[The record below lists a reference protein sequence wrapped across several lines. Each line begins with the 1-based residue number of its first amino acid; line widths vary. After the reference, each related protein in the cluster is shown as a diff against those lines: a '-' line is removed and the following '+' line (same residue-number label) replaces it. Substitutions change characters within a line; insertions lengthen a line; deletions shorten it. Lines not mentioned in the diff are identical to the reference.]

1 MKKVSF
7 EGQQI
12 YVGIDV
18 HLKQWNVGIFTEKSF
33 HKTFQQ
39 PPNGVALN
47 KYLQRNFPGANY
59 LTVYEAGLT
68 GFSTHRQLESQGFH
82 NIVVHPADVPTMDKE
97 RRQKRDKSDALKLG
111 RGLRNGDL
119 QELYVPSLEVQ
130 QDRELI
136 RYRCN
141 RLVPKL
147 TRVKNQIKSL
157 LYLYGIEK
165 PTEFAPLFE

>member
-1 MKKVSF
+1 
-7 EGQQI
+7 
-12 YVGIDV
+12 
-18 HLKQWNVGIFTEKSF
+18 
-33 HKTFQQ
+33 
-39 PPNGVALN
+39 
-47 KYLQRNFPGANY
+47 
-59 LTVYEAGLT
+59 
-68 GFSTHRQLESQGFH
+68 
-82 NIVVHPADVPTMDKE
+82 MDKE

-141 RLVPKL
+141 RLAPKL